1 MTLIKEVQPTLTG
14 LDQICPLAISKM
26 DQTKAMV
33 VGMNH
38 AKVMKEVLESRI
50 KVMTIE
56 MAIVTMIEVIS
67 NAVVSLIEE
76 AQISREGQGM
86 VTEVMVAKTST
97 GLKKKSKS

>member
-1 MTLIKEVQPTLTG
+1 
-14 LDQICPLAISKM
+14 
-26 DQTKAMV
+26 
-33 VGMNH
+33 MNH